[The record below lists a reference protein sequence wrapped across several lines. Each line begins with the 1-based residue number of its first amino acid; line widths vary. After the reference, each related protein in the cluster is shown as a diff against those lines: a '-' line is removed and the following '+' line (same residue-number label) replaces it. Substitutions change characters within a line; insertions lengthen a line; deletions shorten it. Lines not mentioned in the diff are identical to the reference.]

1 MSGAE
6 RTQTWLLFACI
17 SLHLC
22 FDGAAYRVHRNRHS
36 DRFMGACVSA
46 WYCISNNLDEDGR
59 LIIKIRKRRIVLLFG
74 LQIKMFSVVDFPDEE
89 SCEVIPTF
97 WLTDGNHKT
106 FYPQY
111 KGTRFWKAVTTFETP
126 KSCWKTHSC
135 RVLYQTDLLTKAK
148 SKKDGYQYLDTDEIQ
163 TGTEVIE
170 NKINKRKRFPNQR
183 YASKSA
189 SEISS
194 DEASLSSENDDK
206 IEIEILFQRT
216 SFNVEK
222 KANLYLNQNLLNYR
236 LVMIISK
243 ISIKK

>member
-135 RVLYQTDLLTKAK
+135 RVLYQTDIDKEMSSHSSVLKTAARVA
-148 SKKDGYQYLDTDEIQ
+148 T
-163 TGTEVIE
+163 T
-170 NKINKRKRFPNQR
+170 
-183 YASKSA
+183 
-189 SEISS
+189 SEPR
-194 DEASLSSENDDK
+194 ANTSLSEGQITKFVITFEDIKYD
-206 IEIEILFQRT
+206 IG
-216 SFNVEK
+216 
-222 KANLYLNQNLLNYR
+222 
-236 LVMIISK
+236 
-243 ISIKK
+243 SIKKDIKCIKNKLFRQRYRRKVT

>member
-1 MSGAE
+1 
-6 RTQTWLLFACI
+6 
-17 SLHLC
+17 
-22 FDGAAYRVHRNRHS
+22 
-36 DRFMGACVSA
+36 
-46 WYCISNNLDEDGR
+46 
-59 LIIKIRKRRIVLLFG
+59 
-74 LQIKMFSVVDFPDEE
+74 MFSVVDFPDEE
-89 SCEVIPTF
+89 SCEVIPTS

-135 RVLYQTDLLTKAK
+135 RVLY
-148 SKKDGYQYLDTDEIQ
+148 Q

-206 IEIEILFQRT
+206 IDRNRNF
-216 SFNVEK
+216 
-222 KANLYLNQNLLNYR
+222 
-236 LVMIISK
+236 ISK
-243 ISIKK
+243 NKFQCRKKSKPLPVLEPIKLSTSNDNIQNIDKEMSSHSSVLKTAARVATTSEPRANTSLSEGQITKFVITFEDIKYDIGSIKKDIKCIKNKLFRQHYRRKVT